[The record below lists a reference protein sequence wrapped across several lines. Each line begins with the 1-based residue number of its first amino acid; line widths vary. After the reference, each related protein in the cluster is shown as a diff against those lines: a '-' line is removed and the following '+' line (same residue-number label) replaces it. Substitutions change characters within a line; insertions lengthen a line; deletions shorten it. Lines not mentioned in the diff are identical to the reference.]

1 MCIFVPEVTEAS
13 SKESIGVNGISSQ
26 PVIALINANRGVVV
40 YMLENGLNSLV
51 MNPSPI
57 ISNLKEVLKECN
69 TALILSP
76 VTLAADNIPALK
88 QIRELPVVKVEI
100 PEDTNVSTVATYTLH
115 KMPIVMFFEA
125 EDFASRKFQPVVSY
139 GDIDVVPS
147 VTSRSV

>member
-1 MCIFVPEVTEAS
+1 
-13 SKESIGVNGISSQ
+13 
-26 PVIALINANRGVVV
+26 
-40 YMLENGLNSLV
+40 MLENGLNSLGT
-51 MNPSPI
+51 NCSPI
-57 ISNLKEVLKECN
+57 IRNLKEVLKECN

-100 PEDTNVSTVATYTLH
+100 PEDTSVSTVTTYTLH
-115 KMPIVMFFEA
+115 RMPIVMFFGA

-147 VTSRSV
+147 VTSRTM